1 MDLAIAGYHELNL
14 AEGGPRTRRRPPG
27 RALPEVWISLCGQR
41 LQRGDGRRGHS
52 RGHERKEGGSGPA
65 RGDGE
70 QRGRSRRSLGLG
82 PVGHARAR
90 NPFPSMSDVY

>member
-41 LQRGDGRRGHS
+41 LQRGDGRRG
-52 RGHERKEGGSGPA
+52 
-65 RGDGE
+65 
-70 QRGRSRRSLGLG
+70 RSLGSG
-82 PVGHARAR
+82 TRRTCAGQE
-90 NPFPSMSDVY
+90 PFSLNE